1 MKLPGSFAEYSKHD
15 LILTKKIKKIIGF
28 DFLGSSVVTHNL
40 KREKECSTVKK
51 KYFLLTE
58 EGTGEF
64 KPASGI
70 FFVQISQ
77 TNPTGI
83 YSIVNC

>member
-1 MKLPGSFAEYSKHD
+1 MLHS
-15 LILTKKIKKIIGF
+15 L
-28 DFLGSSVVTHNL
+28 
-40 KREKECSTVKK
+40 KK
-51 KYFLLTE
+51 KYFLLTD